1 MENSNYTEAAK
12 RVKKLKNFY
21 NSIPVYIVVCLAYF
35 AFCTGLFDDG
45 AISTYIPWWSP
56 VIMASCWGM
65 GLLIYYFYITRGSKI
80 EHKYKK
86 WEQRNCFYIHD
97 ICSFFIKVKKE
108 LIFGNC
114 NSWLFCGSTIFYS
127 NLCQHTVYRFENP
140 ADFRLKK

>member
-1 MENSNYTEAAK
+1 MRTSRNLQWVVGNKLKKDKMENSNYTEAAK

-45 AISTYIPWWSP
+45 AISSYIPWWSP

-86 WEQRNCFYIHD
+86 WEQRK
-97 ICSFFIKVKKE
+97 IKEYLEQEEEKSSS
-108 LIFGNC
+108 IN
-114 NSWLFCGSTIFYS
+114 NW
-127 NLCQHTVYRFENP
+127 
-140 ADFRLKK
+140 D